1 MSFFRH
7 FFSAPAIPIDEAPI
21 DKERKSFFSST
32 DWLAFWTSTL
42 LSFLVYFL
50 TCAPSVTL
58 EDSGELAVAGDYAG
72 VPHPPGYPSWTIC
85 AWLFSRLLGW
95 IPFRGHPNPAWAIAV
110 MSAFWGAIAIGL
122 TALLIS
128 RSCDDILSTRQ
139 RPVDLPECK
148 DNPSGIAAFASR
160 SITTRLI
167 CWLSGCAGAL
177 VFAFS
182 PVMWSQCTIVEVYSF
197 NAFFLMLLLVL
208 TYRWIYRPSN
218 KLLIATA
225 FLFGLGLTNYQVL
238 LLAIIPLIL
247 VILLQDIHL
256 FRDFV
261 LAGLPLALLAFL
273 LKLAAEPSR
282 PGFPKYPFLDP
293 VNPVV
298 GSLALGA
305 KKPPILNTPEWTQI
319 AEFTDRVHLGIIL
332 AIILLAVGG
341 AFLGLLSR
349 RENAPEIIRKTFPNP
364 LFPALLFG
372 SGILLALVILGFL
385 PAAPEPPY
393 ADPSIAYSWKTPL
406 LTLFAGWTILWLFSA
421 FTPETRWY
429 AGTVSVIEFFL
440 FLLIRRGCLLGLTHP
455 DSGYFVAYAA
465 LFALL
470 IVLAWIALPNGR
482 TVSLSFLAGGLG
494 LAFYLYMPVSGD
506 ACPPMNWGYP
516 RTWEGFKHAI
526 SRGQYEQI
534 TPTTVFSPA
543 FLPKLGSYFSDLR
556 TQFTL
561 LLAPFGFLAFADWVI
576 PARSRDNG
584 SKPIA
589 LVPWLLLCTAA
600 IAGITIIDKISGT
613 VDLTET
619 RIDKLFFLP
628 LFLAAFIGLHY
639 LALKAL
645 LPLLLDAICAG
656 RTNDLSRR
664 IVAGASF
671 LGIALLL
678 CGLALGFANTFSE
691 TILEATPLSPSSSAG
706 YVFFNFILTSL
717 FFFAWVGIVVFA
729 AFRIVRNRSTG
740 IAFPVSDFTI
750 RWHLATFTCFVMMSF
765 VLIALANPSGDIQD
779 AFIQKVKFI
788 ASHGIFAIW
797 IGYGFA
803 YLLATLRTNRTLFA
817 GAALAIALTPLL
829 PIHEN
834 YFNFR
839 LADTTSAAEQ
849 NRHDFGWQFGNY
861 QLRGA
866 EAISEELSD
875 DEEPLPNPCFPEAM
889 TTNAVFFG
897 GTDPGRFVPT
907 YMIYSANVRPD
918 VFLITQNA
926 LADNTYLD
934 TMRSLYADD
943 IWMPT
948 ANDCTVAFQE
958 YIDDVESGR
967 RPNIGGI
974 VHDPSGRVSVNG
986 AQAVMEINGIIARQI
1001 FTRNKDHR
1009 DFYVEESYTIPWM
1022 TPFLIP
1028 HGLIM
1033 KLSNAP
1039 APISAP
1045 NRQNDMDFWDW
1056 YSRRLIATPA
1066 FHRDLPARKAFNKL
1080 RCAIAGNYAARG
1092 QTAVAERAYKQA
1104 QSLYIYSPETTL
1116 RLIQEILLPA
1126 NRFDEAVALLRQLQT
1141 LDPNNTR
1148 LPIQEIR
1155 KIRDSNA
1162 ILEPLLKR
1170 LGSNTDPLSE
1180 TEALALVQAALDA
1193 RKPAIAAQA
1202 INAAYARNAYGKR
1215 FYVNAGLI
1223 LLQGGLAVEAA
1234 YLIAELPEDYLTQD
1248 AIDTETLRQLVK
1260 YLFERKGIPLHQ
1272 KIARIILKRDPNDWK
1287 TWIQFSA
1294 GCIALNEND
1303 RALKAIKLARS
1314 IGGREADAY
1323 LRTKFPEL
1331 ILFSETGSLAPLP
1344 RP

>member
-1 MSFFRH
+1 MSFLRQ
-7 FFSAPAIPIDEAPI
+7 FFSAPFVPVDDPSV
-21 DKERKSFFSST
+21 DKERKSFFSAT

-85 AWLFSRLLGW
+85 AWIFSRLLSW

-128 RSCDDILSTRQ
+128 RSCEDILSTRH
-139 RPVDLPECK
+139 RPVDLPE
-148 DNPSGIAAFASR
+148 NENAASGIASFATR
-160 SITTRLI
+160 PGITRLI

-282 PGFPKYPFLDP
+282 PGFPKYPPLDP

-298 GSLALGA
+298 GTLALGA
-305 KKPPILNTPEWTQI
+305 KKIPILNTPEWTQI
-319 AEFTDRVHLGIIL
+319 AGFTDRIHLGIIL
-332 AIILLAVGG
+332 AVMLLAVGG
-341 AFLGLLSR
+341 ALLALLTR
-349 RENAPEIIRKTFPNP
+349 KENTPEPIRKHLPNP
-364 LFPALLFG
+364 ILPSILFG
-372 SGILLALVILGFL
+372 AGVLLALVVIGNL
-385 PAAPEPPY
+385 PAAPEPDY
-393 ADPSIAYSWKTPL
+393 TDPSILYSWKVPL
-406 LTLFAGWTILWLFSA
+406 LTLFAGWAILWLFSF
-421 FTPETRWY
+421 FTPGALWY
-429 AGTVSVIEFFL
+429 AGTVSAIEIFL
-440 FLLIRRGCLLGLTHP
+440 FILIRRGCLLGLTHP
-455 DSGYFVAYAA
+455 DSGYFVAYAL
-465 LFALL
+465 LFVLL
-470 IVLAWIALPNGR
+470 LALAWIALPNGR

-494 LAFYLYMPVSGD
+494 LAFYLYMPISGD
-506 ACPPMNWGYP
+506 TCPPMNWGYP

-534 TPTTVFSPA
+534 TPTTVFAPT

-561 LLAPFGFLAFADWVI
+561 ILAPLGFLAFADWVI
-576 PARSRDNG
+576 PFRTRKDA
-584 SKPIA
+584 SKSIA

-600 IAGITIIDKISGT
+600 IALLTIVDKISGT
-613 VDLTET
+613 IDLTET

-628 LFLAAFIGLHY
+628 LFLAALIGLH
-639 LALKAL
+639 LLILKAL
-645 LPLLLDAICAG
+645 LPLLLDATQRKAD
-656 RTNDLSRR
+656 NDFSRR
-664 IVAGASF
+664 IVACISF
-671 LGIALLL
+671 FGIALLL

-691 TILEATPLSPSSSAG
+691 TILEFCPLSPNSSKL
-706 YVFFNFILTSL
+706 YDWLNFILTSL
-717 FFFAWVGIVVFA
+717 FFLVWFGIVVFS
-729 AFRIVRNRSTG
+729 AFWIARNPSTG
-740 IAFPVSDFTI
+740 VAFPVSDRTI

-803 YLLATLRTNRTLFA
+803 YLLATLRTSRALFA

-839 LADTTSAAEQ
+839 LADTTSSAEQ

-866 EAISEELSD
+866 AAIAEELSD
-875 DEEPLPNPCFPEAM
+875 DEEPLPNPCYPEAM

-918 VFLITQNA
+918 VYLITQNA

-934 TMRSLYADD
+934 TMRSLYADE

-948 ANDCTVAFQE
+948 ANDCTMAFQE
-958 YIDDVESGR
+958 YIGDVEAGR

-1001 FTRNKDHR
+1001 FNRNIKHN

-1022 TPFLIP
+1022 TPYLLP

-1033 KLSNAP
+1033 KLAAEP
-1039 APISAP
+1039 TPITSF

-1056 YSRRLIATPA
+1056 YARRLIATPA

-1080 RCAIAGNYAARG
+1080 RCSIAGNYAARG

-1126 NRFDEAVALLRQLQT
+1126 NRFEEAVALLEQFQA
-1141 LDPNNTR
+1141 LDPKNVR
-1148 LPIQEIR
+1148 IPIDQIK
-1155 KIRDSNA
+1155 KIRDSNT
-1162 ILEPLLKR
+1162 ILEPLRKR
-1170 LGSNTDPLSE
+1170 MNDTANPLSE
-1180 TEALALVQAALDA
+1180 NEALKLIQAALDA
-1193 RKPAIAAQA
+1193 RKPTIAAQA
-1202 INAAYARNAYGKR
+1202 INAAYARNAYTKR
-1215 FYVNAGLI
+1215 FYVKAGL
-1223 LLQGGLAVEAA
+1223 LLQKEGLAVEAA
-1234 YLIAELPEDYLTQD
+1234 YLIAGLPEDYLTPD
-1248 AIDTETLRQLVK
+1248 LIDTESLRQLNK
-1260 YLFERKGIPLHQ
+1260 CLFERKGISLHQ
-1272 KIARIILKRDPNDWK
+1272 KIARLILKRDPNDWK
-1287 TWIQFSA
+1287 TWIHFSA
-1294 GCIALNEND
+1294 GCIAIND
-1303 RALKAIKLARS
+1303 TERAMQAIKLARS
-1314 IGGREADAY
+1314 IGGREADIY
-1323 LRTKFPEL
+1323 LQTNYPEL
-1331 ILFSETGSLAPLP
+1331 LVFSQTGEFPPVS
-1344 RP
+1344 R